1 MVNSEDLDLARR
13 ANELYDTRVKLEV
26 ESHHRGEFV
35 AIEPESGTYYLGR
48 TLDEAIE
55 KARIAYPNCIP
66 YVKRVGF
73 RAAVEIGNHI

>member
-1 MVNSEDLDLARR
+1 MANSEDLDLARR
-13 ANELYDTRVKLEV
+13 ANELYDARLKSEV
-26 ESHHRGEFV
+26 ESQHRGEFV
-35 AIEPESGTYYLGR
+35 AIEPESATYYLGR

-55 KARIAYPNCIP
+55 KARSAYPNRIS